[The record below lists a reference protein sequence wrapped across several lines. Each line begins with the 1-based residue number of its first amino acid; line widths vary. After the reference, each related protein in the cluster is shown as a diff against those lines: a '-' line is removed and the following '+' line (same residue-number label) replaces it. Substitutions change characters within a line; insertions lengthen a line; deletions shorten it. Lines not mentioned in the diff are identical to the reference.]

1 VWSFFCQD
9 FSQIYNRPFVLK
21 IMPLRRRHAGLLGG
35 LLLAGL
41 YRAVSGLRKRKKRN
55 QNHQKSFKC
64 AAEGTFFRQ
73 K

>member
-1 VWSFFCQD
+1 
-9 FSQIYNRPFVLK
+9 VLK
-21 IMPLRRRHAGLLGG
+21 IIPLRRLLAGLLGG